1 MTEFLLEIYG
11 EEIPP
16 LSQIE
21 AEKSLCELFNDFLDE
36 MKLNFSSLETFSSSR
51 RIVILIKDLPKLKLG
66 EERVIRGPAVS
77 SPDSAINGFLNAN
90 MVSNRENLYKDTLKD
105 KEYFFLKKKVAEESV
120 RDLFTK
126 FLPICLSKIKW
137 KKSMRWSNN
146 REKWIRPIK
155 QILCLFDKKII
166 NFKFAGISS
175 SEFTYGNYNFVSD
188 KIKCNSFDDY
198 KIKLEKNNVILCDKV
213 RKEFI
218 ISQLEK
224 LSKDSD
230 LSFNFDE
237 KFISDV
243 SRLVEFPNIFHGYF
257 DKSFF
262 SMPEEFL
269 VSVISGQQKYFSFK
283 DKDDKL
289 SNVFAFVTN
298 HISDKKGLIRNGN
311 EKVLKARFKD
321 ALFFIK
327 EDTEIRLEDRIQ
339 KLDNITYFLGLG
351 TLKDKVLRL
360 SKIADL
366 ICNFTKYKMSERE
379 KKIFL
384 ISKTDL
390 TTEMVK
396 EFPSLQGYVG
406 SYYAELEN
414 YNESECNA
422 LIDQYKPVS
431 SNDVCPKPQLS
442 VYLSLTDKID
452 NILSAFLIGKK
463 PTGSKDPFGLRR
475 AALGIIRILIENK
488 IDLNLIQIIRGSEE
502 LFKFK
507 SMVKNFECDEI
518 TSFIKTR
525 LTVYLKDRNLSGGVI
540 DSIFLEEDLNPYLIY
555 KKCKIINDFI
565 QEKDAL
571 NFLNAYRRIDSILRD
586 CSRNNNIKVYSNKFS
601 SKYEEQLYKNFK
613 ELRKNLV
620 QKRGLQKFS
629 SNLTSFLRLTNFVNS
644 FFDNVTVNSENRDE
658 RNNRISLLFFCRET
672 VNLVCN
678 FSKIKEVK

>member
-16 LSQIE
+16 LSQVE
-21 AEKSLCELFNDFLDE
+21 AERSLSELFNDFLDE
-36 MKLNFSSLETFSSSR
+36 MKLSYSSVETFSSSR
-51 RIVILIKDLPKLKLG
+51 RIVILIKDLPILKLG

-77 SPDSAINGFLNAN
+77 APDSAINGFLNAN
-90 MVSNRENLYKDTLKD
+90 EISNRESLYKETLKN

-120 RDLFTK
+120 KDLFTK
-126 FLPICLSKIKW
+126 FLPICLSKMKW

-175 SEFTYGNYNFVSD
+175 SEFTYGNYNFSSD

-198 KIKLEKNNVILCDKV
+198 NIKLEKNNVILCDKA
-213 RKEFI
+213 RKELI

-224 LSKDSD
+224 LSKDLE
-230 LSFNFDE
+230 LSYNFDE
-237 KFISDV
+237 NFISDI
-243 SRLVEFPNIFHGYF
+243 SRLVEFPNILLGYF

-311 EKVLKARFKD
+311 EKVLTARFKD

-339 KLDNITYFLGLG
+339 KLENITYFTGLG

-360 SKIADL
+360 SKISDL
-366 ICNFTKYKMSERE
+366 ICNFTNYKMSERE
-379 KKIFL
+379 RKIFL

-406 SYYAELEN
+406 SYYAKLEN

-422 LIDQYKPVS
+422 LMHQYKPMF
-431 SNDVCPKPQLS
+431 SNDACPKSGLS
-442 VYLSLTDKID
+442 MYLSLTDKID

-488 IDLNLIQIIRGSEE
+488 IDINLIEIIRGSEL

-507 SMVKNFECDEI
+507 STPKNLDCDEI
-518 TSFIKTR
+518 TSFISTR
-525 LTVYLKDRNLSGGVI
+525 LTVYLKDRDFSGDVI
-540 DSIFLEEDLNPYLIY
+540 NSVFLAENLNPYLLY
-555 KKCKIINDFI
+555 KKCKITNDFI
-565 QEKDAL
+565 KEKDAL

-586 CSRNNNIKVYSNKFS
+586 CNNNDIKVFPDKFS
-601 SKYEEQLYKNFK
+601 SKYEEQLYENIK
-613 ELRKNLV
+613 ELRENLS
-620 QKRGLQKFS
+620 QKKVLQNYS
-629 SNLTSFLRLTNFVNS
+629 SNLSSILRLTNFVNS
-644 FFDNVTVNSENRDE
+644 FFDNVTVNSENIDE
-658 RNNRISLLFFCRET
+658 RNNRFSLLNFCRET
-672 VNLVCN
+672 VKLVCN